1 MQTNENSLVGK
12 TLRNKYQID
21 EVLSADIQ
29 GGQGKV
35 YFAIDTT
42 ASIEKKYIL
51 KQFTPNYNDTF
62 FLEVGSRLFK
72 QEAKILQRLG
82 SHSQIPQI
90 LDYFEENEQFFLVQE
105 WIDGQNLQQEI
116 NSKQH
121 LTETETIDLLKDVLE
136 VLSFVHQNNCIHRDI
151 KPANLIRNKYDRKI
165 FLIDFGAVKEKIR
178 RENIDSSGNFTQT
191 VGIGT
196 SGYTPT
202 EQWRGTPKF
211 CSDIFALGMVAIQ
224 ALTGK
229 SPKELEFDD
238 RHNPLWQQ
246 HLPPGDRNYNSNL
259 LKIIDRMVPDY
270 HQERYQSAGEVLQ
283 DLQQIHFNLE
293 PLERR
298 GDPTIP
304 DGKIIRSK
312 TTRAKKSLLAWVVV
326 SLGTITAVIIGIAIG
341 NTEEKYVAYSD
352 PNYGVELEI
361 PQDWVIQKE
370 DDFLK
375 PGIIFL
381 SSEENSTDDF
391 QERVKVAVENL
402 SSPLSLNEYTQQAVR
417 EIETSNSII
426 EPPQD
431 ITIANRPGKTIIYQ
445 GKDGMRRL
453 EVWTLKNQK
462 AYIATYTAEADKFDK
477 FLTRADK
484 IIKSISI
491 NQ

>member
-1 MQTNENSLVGK
+1 MQTNESSIVGK

-35 YFAIDTT
+35 YFALDTT
-42 ASIEKKYIL
+42 ASIEKKYIV

-62 FLEVGSRLFK
+62 FLEVGKRLFK

-178 RENIDSSGNFTQT
+178 RENIDAEGNFTRT
-191 VGIGT
+191 VAIGT
-196 SGYTPT
+196 SGYMPT
-202 EQWRGTPKF
+202 EQLRGTPEF
-211 CSDIFALGMVAIQ
+211 CSDIYALGMVAIQ

-238 RHNPLWQQ
+238 RHNPLWYR
-246 HLPPGDRNYNSNL
+246 HLPTGDRNCNPNL
-259 LKIIDRMVPDY
+259 LKIIDRMVRDY
-270 HQERYQSAGEVLQ
+270 HQERYQSATEVLQ
-283 DLQQIHFNLE
+283 DLQQIHLNLE
-293 PLERR
+293 PFEGR
-298 GDPTIP
+298 GDPIIP
-304 DGKIIRSK
+304 DGRIIRPK
-312 TTRAKKSLLAWVVV
+312 TTKAKKSLLAWVVV
-326 SLGTITAVIIGIAIG
+326 SLGTIAAVTAGILSLG
-341 NTEEKYVAYSD
+341 GTERYVAYSD

-361 PQDWVIQKE
+361 PQDWAIQKE

-381 SSEENSTDDF
+381 SSEENNRDKF
-391 QERVKVAVENL
+391 QERVKIAVENL
-402 SSPLSLNEYTQQAVR
+402 SIPLSLNEYTQQAIK

-431 ITIANRPGKTIIYQ
+431 ITIANRLGKTVIYQ
-445 GKDGMRRL
+445 GKDGMKRL

-462 AYIATYTAEADKFDK
+462 VYIATYTAEADKFDK
-477 FLTRADK
+477 FLKQANK
-484 IIKSISI
+484 IIESISI